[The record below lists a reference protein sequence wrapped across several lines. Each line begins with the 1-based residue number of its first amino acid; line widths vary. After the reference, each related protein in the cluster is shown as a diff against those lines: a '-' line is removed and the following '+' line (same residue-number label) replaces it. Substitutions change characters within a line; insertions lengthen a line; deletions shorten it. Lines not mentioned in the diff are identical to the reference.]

1 MDLFITVA
9 TQFRKWA
16 KLISYISQWE
26 TGCWVSLWGW
36 IKAGNLL
43 TERERERYLVKKW
56 NTGEMLIKKKIKKK
70 RWREKRCLCK
80 IAVRRVKVNQKGF
93 TPAVCDVSPPK
104 GFQLGP
110 VCSSLFFYHRR
121 YQSCRALSSFR
132 QGQRFT
138 CRLCAVSRGLLKV
151 RPDCKR
157 RGCRQHLHQSAASGW
172 DQMSRK
178 FKCSLPLAFMVAA
191 VWHRLAP
198 QKRLIRCAF

>member
-110 VCSSLFFYHRR
+110 VCSSLFFTIAGISRVEPC
-121 YQSCRALSSFR
+121 QASDKVSVLPADCVLSAGDYWRCDQIANGEAAANTCISLLL
-132 QGQRFT
+132 QG
-138 CRLCAVSRGLLKV
+138 G
-151 RPDCKR
+151 
-157 RGCRQHLHQSAASGW
+157 
-172 DQMSRK
+172 
-178 FKCSLPLAFMVAA
+178 
-191 VWHRLAP
+191 
-198 QKRLIRCAF
+198 IRCPANSNAVCLLLSWLLQFDTD